1 MATLKPIID
10 LSKWQDPEKINY
22 DILASEVS
30 GVIIRCSYGSA
41 YDSPYGLEPHFET
54 HYNEFTKRGV
64 PVGVYFFLTEYQ
76 SVESQVRTFI
86 EKINQFKARQYT
98 IDLELVFGMDYA
110 GQTMTSLNG
119 FPLGYWL
126 DVEVENGAEK
136 LRKQTVHDFI
146 QQWETQSGETL
157 GIYTSKHMWHEI
169 MNGAYYT
176 TKRLWNAYY
185 GLEKYLLDNLPTGW
199 SDCFI
204 WQYSG
209 TGGRLPGYSGG
220 LDMDKFM
227 GGETAYMRLLLE
239 GDEYEPP
246 APTPPLMELYRPC
259 DKWAYI
265 TQYFGANPS
274 WYPTSRGH
282 NGIDFGFNYT
292 TGHPIYAAAD
302 GIVEVS
308 RDDTTGYGRHIRI
321 RHSHGITIY
330 GHLSRRDVFVGNVVK
345 AKQLI
350 GLSGG
355 ATDDPYA
362 GFSTGPHLHFE
373 YRWDIPAPQVPGG
386 YVYNAVDPL
395 PLIIEH
401 DEEGEEMLYQVKVI
415 TYALN
420 VRAGIGTGYKVLY
433 AVSRDTIL
441 DVFEESNGWLRVGV
455 GAWCSGSPSYVE
467 KINVVPPVE
476 PPVDPTLEE
485 KVNALWDYH
494 PELH

>member
-1 MATLKPIID
+1 MKPIID
-10 LSKWQDPEKINY
+10 ISKYQAPENVNY
-22 DILASEVS
+22 DLLADQVS
-30 GVIIRCSYGSA
+30 GVIIRCSYGSK
-41 YDSPYGLEPHFET
+41 YDAPYGKEMHFET
-54 HYNEFTKRGV
+54 HYNEFTRRGI

-76 SVESQVRTFI
+76 PVANQVRTFI
-86 EKINQFKARQYT
+86 EEINQFKARQYS
-98 IDLELVFGMDYA
+98 IDLEKVFGPAYA
-110 GQTMTSLNG
+110 GQTIMSLDG

-126 DVEVENGAEK
+126 DVEVENGADK
-136 LRKQTVHDFI
+136 LQKQTVHDFM
-146 QQWETQSGETL
+146 QQGEAQLGKPL
-157 GIYTSKHMWHEI
+157 GIYTSEYMWKQI

-176 TKRLWNAYY
+176 NRRLWNAFY
-185 GLEKYLLDNLPTGW
+185 GREADLPDYMPDGW
-199 SDCFI
+199 IDCMI
-204 WQYSG
+204 WQYIGESG
-209 TGGRLPGYSGG
+209 SLPGYSGG
-220 LDMDKFM
+220 LDLNKFM
-227 GGETAYMRLLLE
+227 AGEIEYMRLLLE

-246 APTPPLMELYRPC
+246 APMPPLTELCRPC

-265 TQYFGANPS
+265 TQNFGANPA

-282 NGIDFGFNYT
+282 NGLDFGFNYT
-292 TGHPIYAAAD
+292 VGHPIYAAAD

-308 RDDTTGYGRHIRI
+308 RDDTNGYGRHIRI

-330 GHLSRRDVFVGNVVK
+330 GHLSRRDVFVGNTVV

-401 DEEGEEMLYQVKVI
+401 EQGEEEMLYQVKVI
-415 TYALN
+415 CTALN
-420 VRAGIGTGYKVLY
+420 VRAGVGTGYKILY
-433 AVSRDTIL
+433 TVKNGDIL

-455 GAWCSGSPSYVE
+455 GAWCSGYSGYVE
-467 KINVVPPVE
+467 KINVAPPIE

-485 KVNALWDYH
+485 KVNALWEYH

>member
-1 MATLKPIID
+1 MKPIVDVSKYQSPDNID
-10 LSKWQDPEKINY
+10 Y
-22 DILASEVS
+22 DAMADEVS
-30 GVIIRCSYGSA
+30 GVIIRCSYGSV
-41 YDSPYGLEPHFET
+41 YDSPYGKEPYFEI
-54 HYNEFTKRGV
+54 HYNEFTNRGI

-76 SVESQVRTFI
+76 PVVNQVRTFI
-86 EKINQFKARQYT
+86 EKINQFKARQYP
-98 IDLELVFGMDYA
+98 INLERIFGPAYA
-110 GQTMTSLNG
+110 GQTVMSLNG

-126 DVEVENGAEK
+126 DVEVESNAPK
-136 LRKQTVHDFI
+136 LKKQTVHDFI
-146 QQWETQSGETL
+146 QQAEAQLGTSL
-157 GIYTSKHMWHEI
+157 GIYTSKIMWNDI

-176 TKRLWNAYY
+176 NKWLWFAFY
-185 GLEKYLLDNLPTGW
+185 GNRSDIPKWIPTGW
-199 SDCFI
+199 TRYFI
-204 WQYSG
+204 WQYLG
-209 TGGRLPGYSGG
+209 DKGRIPGYSGG
-220 LDMDKFM
+220 IDLNEFN
-227 GGETAYMRLLLE
+227 GNAIEYMRWLLE
-239 GDEYEPP
+239 GDEYDPPVP
-246 APTPPLMELYRPC
+246 APPLTALYRPC

-265 TQYFGANPS
+265 TQNFGENPS
-274 WYPTSRGH
+274 WYPISRGH
-282 NGIDFGFNYT
+282 NGLDFGFNYT
-292 TGHPIYAAAD
+292 VGHPIYAAAD
-302 GIVEVS
+302 GTVEVS

-330 GHLSRRDVFVGNVVK
+330 GHLSRRDVFVGNIVK

-415 TYALN
+415 AYALN
-420 VRAGIGTGYKVLY
+420 IRAGIGTGYKVLY
-433 AVSRDTIL
+433 AVERGTIL

-455 GAWCSGSPSYVE
+455 GAWCSGNPSYVE
-467 KINVVPPVE
+467 KINVAPPIE
-476 PPVDPTLEE
+476 PPVDPTMEE
-485 KVNALWDYH
+485 KVNALWEYH